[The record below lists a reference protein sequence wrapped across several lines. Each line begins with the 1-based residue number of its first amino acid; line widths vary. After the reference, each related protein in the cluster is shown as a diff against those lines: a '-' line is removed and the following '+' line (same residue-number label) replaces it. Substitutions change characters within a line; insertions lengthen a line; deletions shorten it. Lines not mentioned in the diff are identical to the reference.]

1 MSTIVEI
8 SIPADEFALGRALRD
23 GSQLQIELERIIPTG
38 TAVFPFFWAW
48 GDNVRQFEAAVRAE
62 PVIQDLTKLDSF
74 SDGTLFRAVWNDEIS
89 GFVQG
94 IEEADATVME
104 ANGTVDGWTFHLR
117 FPGQEQMSVFQSF
130 CRREDVPIEIHRV
143 YSLQEMAVQQLGDLT
158 PAQQET
164 LITAYEE
171 GYFERPRDITLE
183 ELADELKI
191 SPQAVGGRLR
201 RGFANLIAG
210 SFRSLDG

>member
-8 SIPADEFALGRALRD
+8 SIPADEFALGRALQAE
-23 GSQLQIELERIIPTG
+23 SQLQVELERIIPTG

-62 PVIQDLTKLDSF
+62 PVIQDLTRLDSV
-74 SDGTLFRAVWNDEIS
+74 SDGTLFRAVWNDEIT

-94 IEEADATVME
+94 IEESNATVME

-117 FPGQEQMSVFQSF
+117 FPGQDQMSSFQSF
-130 CRREDVPIEIHRV
+130 CCQEGIPVEVHRV
-143 YSLQEMAVQQLGDLT
+143 YSLQDMAIQQLGNLT

-183 ELADELKI
+183 ELADELMI

-201 RGFANLIAG
+201 RGYANLISG